1 MTQIGNDE
9 MVHIDTRTTTSGT
22 TYREWYGI
30 GAQIANLANK
40 VSGRSDLVGLASPVA
55 GSNAPACFKPLI
67 AEIEVN
73 TDVAFGFGVSPE
85 VIGDFGTREAQYEFP
100 KATGAVIH
108 EAFHARFSRWN
119 LENSYAMLKAD
130 EYEALVLLEEARIE
144 AQGLALDSKYRTFLR
159 SCAMEIVIGD
169 FEADID
175 KSNSDVQRISTLV
188 GLVHGRII
196 GGILD
201 RSEVREVTDFVEDFL
216 GLDVVEKL
224 SNIIREFIKHEQHH
238 NIEPVHPLAIEWA
251 RIVRELKAER
261 GEDESGSEGGSGA
274 GSEGGLSEAIKE
286 VLEKLSEASDEV
298 AVGNFSELS
307 DQQESED
314 WKEQVQE
321 RNKGAKQQREHE
333 SVAGEVFGKGTGPSP
348 TGKTKSTAREVRKPT
363 AEERRSAVK
372 VASALERAKYRER
385 DVTEIRNNVPGG
397 RLRFRAVVQNEALK
411 ARGLQPQAQAW
422 RKNVRKTTDEPTL
435 SVGVM
440 VDISGSMSEAMNPMA
455 TTAWVM
461 SEAVRRVQGKC
472 AMVYYGSDVFPTL
485 KAGQHLTDVTVY
497 TAPDGTEKFNR
508 AFKALNGELNLL
520 NGNGARLLVVVSD
533 ACYTPEETRHAKQWI
548 AECQANGV
556 AVVWIPFD
564 NGRYAQD
571 LVRGTSAEVLAGV
584 LNPTDTADAIGR
596 ACAKALTAMG
606 NRNG

>member
-1 MTQIGNDE
+1 
-9 MVHIDTRTTTSGT
+9 MVHIDTRATTSGT
-22 TYREWYGI
+22 TYPEWYKI
-30 GAQIANLANK
+30 GSQIAELANK
-40 VSGRSDLVGLASPVA
+40 VSGRYDLVGLASPIA
-55 GSNAPACFKPLI
+55 GSNAPACYKPQI
-67 AEIEVN
+67 SEIEVN
-73 TDVAFGFGVSPE
+73 TDVAFGFGVSPAL
-85 VIGDFGTREAQYEFP
+85 IGDFSTRDTQYDFP

-119 LENSYAMLKAD
+119 LENSYEMLKAD
-130 EYEALVLLEEARIE
+130 EYEALVLLEESRIE
-144 AQGLALDSKYRTFLR
+144 SQGLALDPKYRTFLR

-169 FEADID
+169 FESSAS
-175 KSNSDVQRISTLV
+175 KSTSDVQSITTLV

-201 RSEVREVTDFVEDFL
+201 RSEVREVTDFIEDFL
-216 GLDVVEKL
+216 GLDVVEQL
-224 SNIIREFIKHEQHH
+224 SDIIREFIKHDQHH

-261 GEDESGSEGGSGA
+261 GEDEGNAEGGSDATSGGA
-274 GSEGGLSEAIKE
+274 MSEAIKDL
-286 VLEKLSEASDEV
+286 LEKLSEASDEV
-298 AVGNFSELS
+298 AVGNFSELA
-307 DQQESED
+307 DQQESEE

-321 RNKGAKQQREHE
+321 RSKGAKQQREHE
-333 SVAGEVFGKGTGPSP
+333 SVASDVFGKGTGPSS
-348 TGKTKSTAREVRKPT
+348 TTKTRSAVREVRKPT
-363 AEERRSAVK
+363 ADERRSAVK

-385 DVTEIRNNVPGG
+385 DVVEVRSNVPGG
-397 RLRFRAVVQNEALK
+397 RLRTRAIVQNEALK

-422 RKNVRKTTDEPTL
+422 RRNVRKTTDEPTL
-435 SVGVM
+435 KVGVM
-440 VDISGSMSEAMNPMA
+440 VDISGSMGDAMNPMA

-461 SEAVRRVQGKC
+461 SEAVRRVQGRT

-508 AFKALNGELNLL
+508 AFKALDGELHLL

-533 ACYTPEETRHAKQWI
+533 GCYTPEESRHAKQWL

-564 NGRYAQD
+564 NGANARD
-571 LVRGTSAEVLAGV
+571 LLRGTSAELLAGV
-584 LNPTDTADAIGR
+584 INPTDTADAIGR

>member
-1 MTQIGNDE
+1 
-9 MVHIDTRTTTSGT
+9 
-22 TYREWYGI
+22 
-30 GAQIANLANK
+30 
-40 VSGRSDLVGLASPVA
+40 
-55 GSNAPACFKPLI
+55 
-67 AEIEVN
+67 
-73 TDVAFGFGVSPE
+73 
-85 VIGDFGTREAQYEFP
+85 
-100 KATGAVIH
+100 
-108 EAFHARFSRWN
+108 
-119 LENSYAMLKAD
+119 MLKAD
-130 EYEALVLLEEARIE
+130 EYEALVLLEESRIE

-169 FEADID
+169 FESSAS
-175 KSNSDVQRISTLV
+175 KSTSDVQSITTLV

-201 RSEVREVTDFVEDFL
+201 RDEVREVTDFIEDFL

-224 SNIIREFIKHEQHH
+224 SDIIRSFITHDQHY

-251 RIVRELKAER
+251 RIVRELKSER
-261 GEDESGSEGGSGA
+261 GEDEGNTEGGSDA
-274 GSEGGLSEAIKE
+274 TSGGTGGELSEVVKDL
-286 VLEKLSEASDEV
+286 LEKLSEASDEV
-298 AVGNFSELS
+298 SVGNFSELA

-314 WKEQVQE
+314 WKDEVQE

-333 SVAGEVFGKGTGPSP
+333 SVASDVFGKGTGPSSS
-348 TGKTKSTAREVRKPT
+348 TKTRSAVREVRKPT
-363 AEERRSAVK
+363 ADERRSAVK

-385 DVTEIRNNVPGG
+385 DVVEVRSNVPGG
-397 RLRFRAVVQNEALK
+397 RLRTRAIVQNEALK

-422 RKNVRKTTDEPTL
+422 RRNVRKSTDEPTL
-435 SVGVM
+435 TVGVM

-461 SEAVRRVQGKC
+461 SEAVRRVQGRT
-472 AMVYYGSDVFPTL
+472 AMVYYGADVFPTL

-508 AFKALNGELNLL
+508 AFKAIDGELSLL

-533 ACYTPEETRHAKQWI
+533 ACYTPDETRHAKQWL
-548 AECQANGV
+548 AECQQNGV

-564 NGRYAQD
+564 NGRNAQD

-584 LNPTDTADAIGR
+584 LNPTATADAIGR

>member
-1 MTQIGNDE
+1 
-9 MVHIDTRTTTSGT
+9 MVHIDTRATTSGT
-22 TYREWYGI
+22 TYPEWYKI
-30 GAQIANLANK
+30 GSQIAELANK
-40 VSGRSDLVGLASPVA
+40 VSGRYDLVGLASPIA
-55 GSNAPACFKPLI
+55 GSNAPACYKPQI
-67 AEIEVN
+67 SEIEVN
-73 TDVAFGFGVSPE
+73 TDVAFGFGVSPAL
-85 VIGDFGTREAQYEFP
+85 IGDFSTRDTQYDFP

-119 LENSYAMLKAD
+119 LENSYEMLKAD
-130 EYEALVLLEEARIE
+130 EYEALVLLEESRIE
-144 AQGLALDSKYRTFLR
+144 SQGLALDPKYRTFLR

-169 FEADID
+169 FESSAS
-175 KSNSDVQRISTLV
+175 KSTSDVQSITTLV

-201 RSEVREVTDFVEDFL
+201 RSEVREVTDFIEDFL

-224 SNIIREFIKHEQHH
+224 SDIIREFIKHDQHH

-261 GEDESGSEGGSGA
+261 GEDEGNAEGGSDATSGGA
-274 GSEGGLSEAIKE
+274 MSEAIKDL
-286 VLEKLSEASDEV
+286 LEKLSEASDEV
-298 AVGNFSELS
+298 AVGNFSELA
-307 DQQESED
+307 DQQESEE

-321 RNKGAKQQREHE
+321 RSKGAKQQREHE
-333 SVAGEVFGKGTGPSP
+333 SVASDVFGKGTGPSS
-348 TGKTKSTAREVRKPT
+348 TTKTRSAVREVRKPT
-363 AEERRSAVK
+363 ADERRSAVK

-385 DVTEIRNNVPGG
+385 DVVEVRSNVPGG
-397 RLRFRAVVQNEALK
+397 RLRTRAIVQNEALK

-422 RKNVRKTTDEPTL
+422 RRNVRKTTDEPTL
-435 SVGVM
+435 KVGVM
-440 VDISGSMSEAMNPMA
+440 VDISGSMGDAMNPMA

-461 SEAVRRVQGKC
+461 SEAVRRVQGRT

-508 AFKALNGELNLL
+508 AFKALDGELHLL

-533 ACYTPEETRHAKQWI
+533 GCYTPEESRHAKQWL

-564 NGRYAQD
+564 NGANARD
-571 LVRGTSAEVLAGV
+571 LLRGTSAELLAGV
-584 LNPTDTADAIGR
+584 INPTDTADAIGR

>member
-1 MTQIGNDE
+1 
-9 MVHIDTRTTTSGT
+9 MVHIDTRATTSGT
-22 TYREWYGI
+22 TYPEWYKI
-30 GAQIANLANK
+30 GSQIAELANK

-55 GSNAPACFKPLI
+55 GSNAPACYKPLI
-67 AEIEVN
+67 SEVEVN
-73 TDVAFGFGVSPE
+73 TDVAFGFGVSPAL
-85 VIGDFGTREAQYEFP
+85 IGDFSTRDTQYDFP

-119 LENSYAMLKAD
+119 LENSYELLQAD
-130 EYEALVLLEEARIE
+130 EYEALVLLEESRIE

-169 FEADID
+169 FEADIE

-201 RSEVREVTDFVEDFL
+201 RSEVREVTDFIEDFL
-216 GLDVVEKL
+216 GLDVVSQL
-224 SNIIREFIKHEQHH
+224 SDIIREFIKHDQHH

-261 GEDESGSEGGSGA
+261 GEDEGNADGESDATSGGA
-274 GSEGGLSEAIKE
+274 GGAISEAIKE
-286 VLEKLSEASDEV
+286 VLEKLSEASDGV
-298 AVGNFSELS
+298 AIGNFSELA

-314 WKEQVQE
+314 WKDEVQE

-348 TGKTKSTAREVRKPT
+348 TGKTRSVAREVRKPT

-372 VASALERAKYRER
+372 VARALERAKYRER

-533 ACYTPEETRHAKQWI
+533 ACYTPEETRHAKQWL

-564 NGRYAQD
+564 KGRNAQD
-571 LVRGTSAEVLAGV
+571 LVSGTSTEVLAGV
-584 LNPTDTADAIGR
+584 VNPTDTADAIGR
-596 ACAKALTAMG
+596 ACAKALTAVG

>member
-1 MTQIGNDE
+1 MENE
-9 MVHIDTRTTTSGT
+9 MVHIDTRATTSGT
-22 TYREWYGI
+22 TYPEWYKI
-30 GAQIANLANK
+30 GSQIAELANK
-40 VSGRSDLVGLASPVA
+40 VSGRYDLVGLASPIA
-55 GSNAPACFKPLI
+55 GSNAPACYKPQI
-67 AEIEVN
+67 SEIEVN
-73 TDVAFGFGVSPE
+73 TDVAFGFGVSPAL
-85 VIGDFGTREAQYEFP
+85 IGDFSTRDTQYDFP

-119 LENSYAMLKAD
+119 LENSYEMLKAD
-130 EYEALVLLEEARIE
+130 EYEALVLLEESRIE
-144 AQGLALDSKYRTFLR
+144 SQGLALDPKYRTFLR

-169 FEADID
+169 FESSAS
-175 KSNSDVQRISTLV
+175 KSTSDVQSITTLV

-201 RSEVREVTDFVEDFL
+201 RSEVREVTDFIEDFL
-216 GLDVVEKL
+216 GLDVVEQL
-224 SNIIREFIKHEQHH
+224 SDIIREFIKHDQHH

-261 GEDESGSEGGSGA
+261 GEDEGNAEGGSDATSGGA
-274 GSEGGLSEAIKE
+274 MSEAIKDL
-286 VLEKLSEASDEV
+286 LEKLSEASDEV
-298 AVGNFSELS
+298 AVGNFSELA
-307 DQQESED
+307 DQQESEE

-321 RNKGAKQQREHE
+321 RSKGAKQQREHE
-333 SVAGEVFGKGTGPSP
+333 SVASDVFGKGTGPSS
-348 TGKTKSTAREVRKPT
+348 TTKTRSAVREVRKPT
-363 AEERRSAVK
+363 ADERRSAVK

-385 DVTEIRNNVPGG
+385 DVVEVRSNVPGG
-397 RLRFRAVVQNEALK
+397 RLRTRAIVQNEALK

-422 RKNVRKTTDEPTL
+422 RRNVRKTTDEPTL
-435 SVGVM
+435 KVGVM
-440 VDISGSMSEAMNPMA
+440 VDISGSMGDAMNPMA

-461 SEAVRRVQGKC
+461 SEAVRRVQGRT

-508 AFKALNGELNLL
+508 AFKALDGELHLL

-533 ACYTPEETRHAKQWI
+533 GCYTPEESRHAKQWL

-564 NGRYAQD
+564 NGANARD
-571 LVRGTSAEVLAGV
+571 LLRGTSAELLAGV
-584 LNPTDTADAIGR
+584 INPTDTADAIGR